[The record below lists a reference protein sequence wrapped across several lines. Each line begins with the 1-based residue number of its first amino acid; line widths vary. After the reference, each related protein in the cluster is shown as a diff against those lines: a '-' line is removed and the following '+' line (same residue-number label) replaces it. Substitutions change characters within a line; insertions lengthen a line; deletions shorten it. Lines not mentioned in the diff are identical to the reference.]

1 MRVHRRRDPNGA
13 LAFAERAWVYEDRN
27 RIRAWAARES
37 GRTLRASRAGKRIF
51 CRPVAQLTGTTP
63 DRLQTNHA
71 NNKGPVM
78 TSAHH
83 RRGLELLTLAEV
95 SEILRVCDR
104 TVHRLIEKGDLR
116 PSRVGRRVFVTC
128 DEVENFIRRSHR

>member
-1 MRVHRRRDPNGA
+1 MRVHRCRDPNAA
-13 LAFAERAWVYEDRN
+13 LAFAETEWCT
-27 RIRAWAARES
+27 RIATGHVLALRVNLPARC
-37 GRTLRASRAGKRIF
+37 GPPRGQRIF
-51 CRPVAQLTGTTP
+51 CPPVAQLTGTAP
-63 DRLQTNHA
+63 DRLQTNHV

-104 TVHRLIEKGDLR
+104 TVHRLVERGDLR